1 MNKSI
6 SIYRQLAV
14 LKIFDEEEERLLR
27 VSPLGGEERIQDQ
40 EPTVL
45 MAGHNNNNNHHNS
58 NNSSEEVDA
67 SVLKVHDQGVEI
79 PETAHQISSGLS
91 LFPSL

>member
-14 LKIFDEEEERLLR
+14 LKVFDEEEERLLR
-27 VSPLGGEERIQDQ
+27 VSPLGGGERIQDQ

-45 MAGHNNNNNHHNS
+45 MAGDNNNNNNHNS
-58 NNSSEEVDA
+58 SSEEVDS
-67 SVLKVHDQGVEI
+67 SVVKVYDQGVEI

-91 LFPSL
+91 LFSSL